1 MLKSIS
7 SVYSDAYIFAK
18 GTITVVGAG
27 ATAAARQ
34 IGRNNRQATFKHCTP
49 QTDCITGLNNT
60 QIVNLNDI
68 DVVMSII

>member
-34 IGRNNRQATFKHCTP
+34 IGRNNRQTTFKHCTP
-49 QTDCITGLNNT
+49 
-60 QIVNLNDI
+60 
-68 DVVMSII
+68 